1 MKVEELSLKS
11 QLRDR
16 DIKLATSS
24 MACATPSAVE
34 QAAET
39 SRLLAATSVTVDVE
53 QKVNLI
59 DLDLEV
65 PINTT
70 GEWHADVRSLRS
82 EMSPRS
88 GFPWKRPVSIGLDQK
103 SNDVTWVRRP
113 SEKSHSDGSFFEWI
127 NVALDKDPEPYLSF
141 NTENWVSLKSIG
153 FICSDCQVKLSLCVA
168 LSSSEAEAGSLLWI
182 HRIITEYCWI
192 IAAVL
197 VPNEVG
203 SSDEEFDEE
212 ECLLKLWWNSTVLRR
227 RRPERSRN
235 VFMVNF
241 LFLNAIS
248 AIRVWYR
255 ETDKQKMCEKKYNG
269 EPQEIF
275 VSSSNSFQV
284 RVSCFQVL
292 GEGRVSRDEVV
303 SPSISESGENVL
315 QSDLVVL
322 LQLGR
327 DGTQLL
333 GQPRPPASEGLGS
346 ALARGT
352 DEKKFTG
359 LTFGSLLQPHRCRR
373 PASRPCSTL
382 SSAAEPPWR
391 RVRDRWMEHSSQGSL
406 QRASQERRAF
416 NCRRF
421 GGSCSSTVLDLRI
434 KV

>member
-1 MKVEELSLKS
+1 
-11 QLRDR
+11 
-16 DIKLATSS
+16 
-24 MACATPSAVE
+24 
-34 QAAET
+34 
-39 SRLLAATSVTVDVE
+39 
-53 QKVNLI
+53 
-59 DLDLEV
+59 
-65 PINTT
+65 
-70 GEWHADVRSLRS
+70 
-82 EMSPRS
+82 
-88 GFPWKRPVSIGLDQK
+88 
-103 SNDVTWVRRP
+103 
-113 SEKSHSDGSFFEWI
+113 
-127 NVALDKDPEPYLSF
+127 
-141 NTENWVSLKSIG
+141 
-153 FICSDCQVKLSLCVA
+153 
-168 LSSSEAEAGSLLWI
+168 
-182 HRIITEYCWI
+182 
-192 IAAVL
+192 
-197 VPNEVG
+197 
-203 SSDEEFDEE
+203 
-212 ECLLKLWWNSTVLRR
+212 
-227 RRPERSRN
+227 
-235 VFMVNF
+235 MVNF

-275 VSSSNSFQV
+275 VFSSNSFQV

-382 SSAAEPPWR
+382 SSAAEPP
-391 RVRDRWMEHSSQGSL
+391 
-406 QRASQERRAF
+406 
-416 NCRRF
+416 
-421 GGSCSSTVLDLRI
+421 
-434 KV
+434 